1 MPCDHSIIIAWYR
14 IDDLE
19 PYKEEKMNTIL
30 CLALIV
36 LGLRSMVIHRK
47 MKRKIKQRILEKV
60 IANHIMIKD
69 ALTSLLVESKIDVN
83 EHFNGI
89 EQSLKNSIDIIF
101 ESCGELYVDKFYDEM
116 SDVKPFMEE
125 TK

>member
-1 MPCDHSIIIAWYR
+1 
-14 IDDLE
+14 
-19 PYKEEKMNTIL
+19 MNTIL

-36 LGLRSMVIHRK
+36 LGLRSMVIRRK

-60 IANHIMIKD
+60 IANHIMVKD
-69 ALTSLLVESKIDVN
+69 AFSLLVESKIDAN
-83 EHFNGI
+83 EYFNGI

-116 SDVKPFMEE
+116 SDIKPFMEE

>member
-1 MPCDHSIIIAWYR
+1 
-14 IDDLE
+14 
-19 PYKEEKMNTIL
+19 MNTIL
-30 CLALIV
+30 CLALIMLV
-36 LGLRSMVIHRK
+36 LRSMVIHRK

-60 IANHIMIKD
+60 IANHIMVKD

-83 EHFNGI
+83 EHFSRT

-116 SDVKPFMEE
+116 SDVKLFMEE

>member
-1 MPCDHSIIIAWYR
+1 
-14 IDDLE
+14 
-19 PYKEEKMNTIL
+19 MNTIL

-36 LGLRSMVIHRK
+36 LCLRSMVIHRK

-60 IANHIMIKD
+60 IANHIMLKD
-69 ALTSLLVESKIDVN
+69 ALTILLVESKINVN

-89 EQSLKNSIDIIF
+89 EQSLKNSTDIIF

-125 TK
+125 KK

>member
-1 MPCDHSIIIAWYR
+1 
-14 IDDLE
+14 
-19 PYKEEKMNTIL
+19 MNTIL
-30 CLALIV
+30 CLALIL

-47 MKRKIKQRILEKV
+47 IKRKIKQRILEK
-60 IANHIMIKD
+60 IIGNHIMVKD

-116 SDVKPFMEE
+116 SDIKNYKEE
-125 TK
+125 AE

>member
-1 MPCDHSIIIAWYR
+1 
-14 IDDLE
+14 
-19 PYKEEKMNTIL
+19 MNTIL

-36 LGLRSMVIHRK
+36 FGLRSMVIHRK
-47 MKRKIKQRILEKV
+47 MKKKIKQRILEKV
-60 IANHIMIKD
+60 IANHIMVKD

-116 SDVKPFMEE
+116 SDIKNYKEE
-125 TK
+125 AK

>member
-1 MPCDHSIIIAWYR
+1 
-14 IDDLE
+14 
-19 PYKEEKMNTIL
+19 MNTIL
-30 CLALIV
+30 CLTLIV
-36 LGLRSMVIHRK
+36 FGLRSMVIRRK

-60 IANHIMIKD
+60 IANHIMVKD

-89 EQSLKNSIDIIF
+89 EQSLKNSTDIIF

-116 SDVKPFMEE
+116 SDIKNYKEE

>member
-1 MPCDHSIIIAWYR
+1 
-14 IDDLE
+14 
-19 PYKEEKMNTIL
+19 MNTIL

-36 LGLRSMVIHRK
+36 LGLHSMVIHRK

-60 IANHIMIKD
+60 IANHIMVKD

-83 EHFNGI
+83 EHFSRI

-101 ESCGELYVDKFYDEM
+101 ESCGQLYVDKFYDEM
-116 SDVKPFMEE
+116 SDIKNYMDE

>member
-1 MPCDHSIIIAWYR
+1 
-14 IDDLE
+14 
-19 PYKEEKMNTIL
+19 MNTIL
-30 CLALIV
+30 CLALIL

-60 IANHIMIKD
+60 KANHILVKD

-89 EQSLKNSIDIIF
+89 EQSLKNSTDIIF

-116 SDVKPFMEE
+116 SDIKNYKEE
-125 TK
+125 PR

>member
-1 MPCDHSIIIAWYR
+1 
-14 IDDLE
+14 
-19 PYKEEKMNTIL
+19 MNTIL

-36 LGLRSMVIHRK
+36 FSLSSMVVYRK

-60 IANHIMIKD
+60 VANHIMVKD

-116 SDVKPFMEE
+116 SDIKNYKEE
-125 TK
+125 

>member
-1 MPCDHSIIIAWYR
+1 
-14 IDDLE
+14 
-19 PYKEEKMNTIL
+19 MNTIL

-47 MKRKIKQRILEKV
+47 IKKKIKQRILEK
-60 IANHIMIKD
+60 IIGNHIMVKD
-69 ALTSLLVESKIDVN
+69 ALDRLLIESKIDEN
-83 EHFNGI
+83 EHFSVI

-116 SDVKPFMEE
+116 SDIKNYKEE

>member
-1 MPCDHSIIIAWYR
+1 
-14 IDDLE
+14 
-19 PYKEEKMNTIL
+19 MNTIL

-36 LGLRSMVIHRK
+36 LGLRLMVFHRK

-60 IANHIMIKD
+60 IANHIMVKD
-69 ALTSLLVESKIDVN
+69 ALDRLLIEPKIDGN
-83 EHFNGI
+83 EHFSVI
-89 EQSLKNSIDIIF
+89 EQSLKNSIDIVF

-116 SDVKPFMEE
+116 SEIKNYKEE